1 MPENTN
7 AYQFMQV
14 ENRSVRQPTSPSVD
28 SEIHPDII
36 QGALLFLF
44 SIHKETESQ
53 RDYHVGFPRLL
64 LWAEI
69 VSPQIHTL

>member
-1 MPENTN
+1 MN

-14 ENRSVRQPTSPSVD
+14 GNRSVLQPTSPSVD

-36 QGALLFLF
+36 QGTLLFLF
-44 SIHKETESQ
+44 CIHKETESQ
-53 RDYHVGFPRLL
+53 HDYHVEFPGLL

-69 VSPQIHTL
+69 VSPQILVL